1 MKQTCRK
8 KARTCINTRFFFFQA
23 TPDNLAKNV
32 SVGCDVSAEG
42 IQGAAAPVTVEA
54 ALVVEV
60 ILHGHLLGLVDGA
73 AASSNV
79 RIGIV
84 HAYA

>member
-1 MKQTCRK
+1 M
-8 KARTCINTRFFFFQA
+8 
-23 TPDNLAKNV
+23 
-32 SVGCDVSAEG
+32 SAEG